1 MTEHSAGAQ
10 ADSVRASRLFTARRT
25 YVPLI
30 EVNVFEDELT
40 AEQTKDLIRR
50 LTEAVTTVIS
60 PKIRDVVWVVIHEIK
75 SGNWGAG
82 GKPMGVDDIRK
93 MISG

>member
-1 MTEHSAGAQ
+1 MN
-10 ADSVRASRLFTARRT
+10 
-25 YVPLI
+25 VPLI
-30 EVNVFEDELT
+30 EVNVFEDELSPD
-40 AEQTKDLIRR
+40 QTKDLIRK
-50 LTEAVTTVIS
+50 LTEAVTTVVS
-60 PKIRDVVWVVIHEIK
+60 PKIRDVVWVVVHEIK

>member
-1 MTEHSAGAQ
+1 MLSGRGLASATVAIDPGEANM
-10 ADSVRASRLFTARRT
+10 
-25 YVPLI
+25 PLI

-40 AEQTKDLIRR
+40 PDQTKDLIRK
-50 LTEAVTTVIS
+50 LTEAVTTVVS
-60 PKIRDVVWVVIHEIK
+60 PRIRDVVWVVVHEIK

-82 GKPMGVDDIRK
+82 GKPMGVEDIRK